1 MYENAYSKNE
11 RYYYLDNSE
20 LYHHGIKGQKW
31 GVWNEETARRSW
43 TAAGRQRYG
52 SGEEIPGGRRS
63 SKRGLS
69 DSAKKKLKTAA
80 TIGVAL
86 AVTAGVSVYV
96 AKNPELAK
104 KAAKYAAKGGK
115 IAANSLIKAGGYAGK
130 VAVKGAKTAGRYL
143 VDHKD
148 TIIGAVSTVASK
160 TGSALGKVA
169 TKAGTAIGKSL
180 EKATDAAFTAG
191 ATTVGTYAA
200 MKIAEKYAAEETDSE
215 KVKLAKQI
223 VVDSATAAIKAAT
236 TDVKNKKDNKSKSDK
251 GGQVGKE
258 VTDAIGAPSNKGVD
272 RQSKEYQN
280 LFKDDDGNQLDSDTR
295 SAIKSMASA
304 GYDIDQLNKYRSM
317 VISGELK
324 HSGASYIVHR
334 SGTYYG
340 VILTRR

>member
-1 MYENAYSKNE
+1 MYEHAYSKNE
-11 RYYYLDNSE
+11 RYYYINSNE

-31 GVWNEETARRSW
+31 GVRRYQNADGSL
-43 TAAGRQRYG
+43 TSAGRQRYG
-52 SGEEIPGGRRS
+52 SGEEIPEGRGS

-69 DSAKKKLKTAA
+69 DSTKKKLKTAA

-86 AVTAGVSVYV
+86 AVTAGVSVYL

-115 IAANSLIKAGGYAGK
+115 IAANSLVKAGGYAGK
-130 VAVKGAKTAGRYL
+130 VAVKGAKAAGRYL

-148 TIIGAVSTVASK
+148 TIIGAISTAASK
-160 TGSALGKVA
+160 TGSVLGKVA
-169 TKAGTAIGKSL
+169 TKAGTTIGKSL
-180 EKATDAAFTAG
+180 EKASDAAFSAAAATLG
-191 ATTVGTYAA
+191 AYAVT
-200 MKIAEKYAAEETDSE
+200 KIVDKYAEEETDSE
-215 KVKLAKQI
+215 KVKLAKK
-223 VVDSATAAIKAAT
+223 VAVESATAAIKAAT
-236 TDVKNKKDNKSKSDK
+236 TFDDKKSNKSKSDK

-258 VTDAIGAPSNKGVD
+258 VTDAIGAPSNKGID

-304 GYDIDQLNKYRSM
+304 GYDIDQLKEYRSM

-324 HSGASYIVHR
+324 HSGTSHIVHR